1 MVKHKVREEL
11 TGVLIF
17 VAVIWCVFLVGLVL
31 PFSLSSWGLTPR
43 SLFGLVGIPLM
54 PFLHADFAHLLSNTV
69 PLTILLLL
77 LAGSRA
83 NSWAIVMLIV
93 LIGGAMLWVFGRSAT
108 HVGASGLVFG
118 LIVFL
123 IASGLLEGRAIP
135 LLISILVGFLYGGTL
150 LGGILPDLGSRVSWE
165 GHLFGAIAGGLAA
178 VMITRQGKP
187 AGDALS

>member
-17 VAVIWCVFLVGLVL
+17 VAVIWCIFLIGLLL
-31 PFSLSSWGLTPR
+31 PFSLSALGVTPR
-43 SLFGLVGIPLM
+43 SLSGLVGIPLM
-54 PFLHADFAHLLSNTV
+54 PFLHADFGHLLSNTV

-83 NSWAIVMLIV
+83 NSWAIIVLIV
-93 LIGGAMLWVFGRSAT
+93 LIGGAMLWLFGRSAT

-123 IASGLLEGRAIP
+123 IASGLLEGRPIP
-135 LLISILVGFLYGGTL
+135 LFISILVGFLYGGTL
-150 LGGILPDLGSRVSWE
+150 FAGVLPDFGSRVSWE

-178 VMITRQGKP
+178 VMITRQSQP
-187 AGDALS
+187 PREALS